1 MEYLLSGHSLVLDQ
15 ALCNGCGRCEEVCPH
30 AVFSI
35 NPGTDGTVPRGTVSV
50 NKGTDGT
57 VHRRTVS
64 SVPGK
69 AVIAN
74 RGNCMECG
82 ACRMNCPLGAIKVSS
97 GVGCAAAI
105 ISAMRQKRGGSAE
118 ACSCG

>member
-1 MEYLLSGHSLVLDQ
+1 MQYLMNGHSLVLDQ

-30 AVFSI
+30 AVFSVA
-35 NPGTDGTVPRGTVSV
+35 GR
-50 NKGTDGT
+50 
-57 VHRRTVS
+57 
-64 SVPGK
+64 K

-82 ACRMNCPLGAIKVSS
+82 ACRMNCPPGAIQVSS

-105 ISAMRQKRGGSAE
+105 IAAMRNQNAGCAGTC
-118 ACSCG
+118 ACG